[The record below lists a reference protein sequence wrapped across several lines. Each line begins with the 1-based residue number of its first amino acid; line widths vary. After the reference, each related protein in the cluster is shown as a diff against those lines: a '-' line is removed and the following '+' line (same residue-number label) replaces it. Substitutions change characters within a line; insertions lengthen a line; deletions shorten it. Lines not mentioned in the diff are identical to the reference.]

1 VSACPPWKSLF
12 EFVVI
17 PPEPSM
23 NTSLLPMEQADYYR
37 YRLGNFTGTRKAYF
51 YDDYWIQQKNIH
63 FISQPEIG
71 LRLLEH
77 FYTFIHF
84 QSEEM
89 DRYYKRFVRDYIHY
103 NDLIFCKAAIIV
115 NKLLRESANYRN
127 DSKGVYSSFH
137 VRRGDLQYKE
147 VKIPADQILANV
159 GTFIPKNELV
169 YIATDEK
176 NKSFF
181 NPMRK
186 RFPTIRFLDDYMD
199 VADLRNINPNFLGMI
214 DALVCAPANI
224 FVGTWFS
231 TFTGYITRLRGYLGH
246 HDYTNFYGDKK
257 HRDRFQH
264 DESPMFPWYMREWN
278 VSWTD
283 ID

>member
-1 VSACPPWKSLF
+1 
-12 EFVVI
+12 
-17 PPEPSM
+17 M

-147 VKIPADQILANV
+147 VKIPADWCGFNV
-159 GTFIPKNELV
+159 FLLV
-169 YIATDEK
+169 VSRKTGDIGSMMTPLMIRWIQCWC
-176 NKSFF
+176 
-181 NPMRK
+181 NPSMNS
-186 RFPTIRFLDDYMD
+186 L
-199 VADLRNINPNFLGMI
+199 
-214 DALVCAPANI
+214 
-224 FVGTWFS
+224 
-231 TFTGYITRLRGYLGH
+231 
-246 HDYTNFYGDKK
+246 
-257 HRDRFQH
+257 
-264 DESPMFPWYMREWN
+264 
-278 VSWTD
+278 
-283 ID
+283 